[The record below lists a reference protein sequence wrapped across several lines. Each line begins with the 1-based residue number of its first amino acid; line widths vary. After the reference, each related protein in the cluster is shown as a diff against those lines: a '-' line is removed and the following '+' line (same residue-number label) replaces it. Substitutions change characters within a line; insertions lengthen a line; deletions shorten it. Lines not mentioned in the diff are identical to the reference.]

1 MANEQV
7 EIGEVLP
14 ARADAA
20 AIPAPIMNETTAI
33 VQMIERAAMNPAVD
47 IDKME
52 RLLQMQERV
61 MDRRAKAAFDAA
73 LAIMQPQLP
82 QVDRNGR
89 IVILSK
95 EDRNAGRTNAP
106 PQQSTPYALW
116 EDINAAIGPH
126 LAAHGFALSFRTGN
140 TPEGKITVTGVLSHK
155 EGHREETTI
164 TLMHDSSGSKNSV
177 QAVGSS
183 ISYGKRYTA
192 GLLLNITSRAPG
204 DADDDGKAA
213 GVAADGT
220 ISDEQ
225 CETLMARIIEVGA
238 DVDRFYTHFRIQD
251 IHDFPA
257 KRFGEAMQMLDDKAR
272 RDQKGQSK

>member
-1 MANEQV
+1 MSNAVAERIEQPV
-7 EIGEVLP
+7 IV
-14 ARADAA
+14 
-20 AIPAPIMNETTAI
+20 NETTAI
-33 VQMIERAAMNPAVD
+33 VQMIERAAANPAVD

-61 MDRRAKAAFDAA
+61 MDRRAKAAFDSA
-73 LAIMQPQLP
+73 LSIMQPQLP
-82 QVDRNGR
+82 QVDRNGK
-89 IVILSK
+89 IVVFSK
-95 EDRNAGRTNAP
+95 ADRDAGRTDGK
-106 PQQSTPYALW
+106 PQQQTPYALW

-126 LAAHGFALSFRTGN
+126 LAGHGFALSFRTGT

-204 DADDDGKAA
+204 DADDDGKKAGGPEYVTAEQAENLLELIKKINKPNAA
-213 GVAADGT
+213 KTFLEYFKVESVFDLP
-220 ISDEQ
+220 EK
-225 CETLMARIIEVGA
+225 EFARAVKALE
-238 DVDRFYTHFRIQD
+238 
-251 IHDFPA
+251 A
-257 KRFGEAMQMLDDKAR
+257 KVER
-272 RDQKGQSK
+272 S

>member
-1 MANEQV
+1 MTKALEKI
-7 EIGEVLP
+7 EH
-14 ARADAA
+14 A
-20 AIPAPIMNETTAI
+20 PAPIVNETTAI
-33 VQMIERAAMNPAVD
+33 VQMIERAAANPAVD

-52 RLLQMQERV
+52 RLLEMQERV

-89 IVILSK
+89 IVVLSK
-95 EDRNAGRTNAP
+95 ADRDAGRFDAK

-116 EDINAAIGPH
+116 EDINAAILPH
-126 LAAHGFALSFRTGN
+126 LAEHGFALSFRTGT

-192 GLLLNITSRAPG
+192 GMLLNITSRAPG
-204 DADDDGKAA
+204 DADDDGRKAGGPA
-213 GVAADGT
+213 EITA
-220 ISDEQ
+220 EQ
-225 CETLMARIIEVGA
+225 VEELQTLIVHVGA
-238 DVDRFYTHFRIQD
+238 DVPRFLKFFKIEKLED
-251 IHDFPA
+251 LPGA
-257 KRFGEAMQMLDDKAR
+257 KFADAVGMLKRKAPN
-272 RDQKGQSK
+272 D